1 VGERQAPKRATTF
14 ESASFKVAE
23 RDYRILIDSI
33 ADYAIFMI
41 GPDGRVETW
50 NSGAAALHGYAPDE
64 IVGERLAALH
74 TEEDRA
80 AGEPARKVALAQAEG
95 RAESE
100 GWRVRKDGSR
110 FWASSIL
117 TALWDGPRLLGFAEV
132 TRDLTARR
140 AADEATRASLA
151 RAEELL
157 RDAQRTESI
166 GMLSSAVAH
175 DFNNSLSVVLTYCD
189 LLVNDLGLASGPGD
203 DVVEI
208 QKAAARMARM
218 TQQLLTFSKRRSSG
232 SQPFDLSDLV
242 AGVEGVVRR
251 IAGDAIRVT
260 CDLQRPLGVTAD
272 RLSIEQGLLA
282 LVSNARDAM
291 PAGGTLAITT
301 STEPVETDLG
311 RGSYGVVTVT
321 DTGTGMDDATLARCF
336 EPFFTTKRDGTGAG
350 LATVL
355 ATARQSG
362 GHVRIQSTPGAG
374 TTVKLYLPSR

>member
-1 VGERQAPKRATTF
+1 MGEGQAPKRATTF

-33 ADYAIFMI
+33 ADYAIFML

-50 NSGAAALHGYAPDE
+50 NSGAAALHGYEPDE

-80 AGEPARKVALAQAEG
+80 TGEPGRKVALAQAEG
-95 RAESE
+95 RAETE

-132 TRDLTARR
+132 TRDLTARH
-140 AADEATRASLA
+140 AADEAARASLA
-151 RAEELL
+151 RAAALL
-157 RDAQRTESI
+157 RDAQQTQSVGR
-166 GMLSSAVAH
+166 LSGAIAH
-175 DFNNSLSVVLTYCD
+175 DFNNSLSVILTYCD
-189 LLVNDLGLASGPGD
+189 LLVSDLGPGSGPGD
-203 DVVEI
+203 DVLEI

-218 TQQLLTFSKRRSSG
+218 TQQLLTFSKRRSPG

-242 AGVEGVVRR
+242 AGVEGVVRTLV
-251 IAGDAIRVT
+251 GDAISVT

-272 RLSIEQGLLA
+272 RLSIEQALLA
-282 LVSNARDAM
+282 LASNARDAM

-301 STEPVETDLG
+301 SPETVEAEP
-311 RGSYGVVTVT
+311 GSGV
-321 DTGTGMDDATLARCF
+321 ARRHHRHRQRD
-336 EPFFTTKRDGTGAG
+336 RDGRRHAGALLRALLHDEARRARRG
-350 LATVL
+350 PEHRSRRRPPERRPRPHPEHPGCGHDGQTLLA
-355 ATARQSG
+355 
-362 GHVRIQSTPGAG
+362 
-374 TTVKLYLPSR
+374 